1 MARFA
6 VVRVSAEDG
15 MAAQGALTHGFA
27 PVTMTVNTNP
37 PAAGP
42 EWEFAIQDRPEE
54 RVVKLLRAAGI
65 AVLAAKTE
73 LRAPM
78 AAPDGLA

>member
-6 VVRVSAEDG
+6 VVRVKAEDG
-15 MAAQGALTHGFA
+15 MAAQGALAHGFA

-42 EWEFAIQDRPEE
+42 EWEFAIQDRPTD
-54 RVVKLLRAAGI
+54 RVCKLLRATGI
-65 AVLAAKTE
+65 AVLASKTE
-73 LRAPM
+73 LRASL
-78 AAPDGLA
+78 ARPDGLA

>member
-1 MARFA
+1 MAQ
-6 VVRVSAEDG
+6 DG

-27 PVTMTVNTNP
+27 PVTMTVNTAP

-42 EWEFAIQDRPEE
+42 EWEFAIQDRAED
-54 RVVKLLRAAGI
+54 RVVKLLRAVGI

-73 LRAPM
+73 LRAPL
-78 AAPDGLA
+78 APPNGLA